1 LVLEV
6 RLVSAVLPPQVQMAL
21 RDQILYSQPLPLLEA
36 VLAAEGRTL
45 QKMVAQVVLAVVQEE
60 FLVVIR
66 ALVAQVLRG
75 KGITV
80 AIATEAHQTTAQVVA
95 VGQQV

>member
-1 LVLEV
+1 
-6 RLVSAVLPPQVQMAL
+6 MAL
-21 RDQILYSQPLPLLEA
+21 RDQILSFLHLRLLVV
-36 VLAAEGRTL
+36 VLAAEEHTFP
-45 QKMVAQVVLAVVQEE
+45 KTVVQVVLAVVQEE
-60 FLVVIR
+60 SLEVIR

-95 VGQQV
+95 VGQQVLVL